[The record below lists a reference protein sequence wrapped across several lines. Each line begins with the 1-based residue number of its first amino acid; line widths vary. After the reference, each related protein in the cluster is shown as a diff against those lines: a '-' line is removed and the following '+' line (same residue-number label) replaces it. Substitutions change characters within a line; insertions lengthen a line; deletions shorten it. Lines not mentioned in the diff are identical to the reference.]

1 MFRSASNG
9 VDGVVFGSAQGLVAT
24 PPDAVGKIQTTI
36 GPVTVMRAGGVV
48 ARVDVGE
55 FVYQGDA
62 IATGPDGA
70 VGIIFADGTV
80 FNLSSDARAVLNKF
94 AYDPN
99 GTSNSALLSL
109 AQGKFAF
116 IAGKVAKTGGLRID
130 TPFASIRGSAR
141 DRGVGVLTLAALT
154 FAAIEKARP
163 RAVTTRSWMTA
174 PSRTRTCRTARSR
187 S

>member
-36 GPVTVMRAGGVV
+36 GSVTVMRAGGVV
-48 ARVDVGE
+48 VRVDVGE

-62 IATGPDGA
+62 IATGADGA

-80 FNLSSDARAVLNKF
+80 FNLSSDARAVLNEF

-99 GTSNSALLSL
+99 GTRIRPCSVSRKASSPSL
-109 AQGKFAF
+109 
-116 IAGKVAKTGGLRID
+116 
-130 TPFASIRGSAR
+130 PAR
-141 DRGVGVLTLAALT
+141 
-154 FAAIEKARP
+154 
-163 RAVTTRSWMTA
+163 
-174 PSRTRTCRTARSR
+174 
-187 S
+187 